1 MKKPLNFTLANFQEN
16 PDFIEHIDDYT
27 GKYSTPHRMFDTDLS
42 VDGKVVGR
50 AYKKCGNDYPFPA
63 THFTLDGT
71 NWYTVQYTFG
81 RVHVTKR
88 LGENGAPSDMPIS
101 NRWHLS
107 HHGRYSACQGRV
119 SITEL
124 KRRLAE
130 NNEDTE
136 FDDVMLAYAHLDTLI
151 EAVPTKEPPKQP

>member
-1 MKKPLNFTLANFQEN
+1 MKKPPNFTLANFIEH
-16 PDFIEHIDDYT
+16 PYLIEHIDDYT

-50 AYKKCGNDYPFPA
+50 AYKKRGNDYPFQA

-71 NWYTVQYTFG
+71 NWYTVQYIYG
-81 RVHVTKR
+81 RVHATKR

-101 NRWHLS
+101 NRWRLT
-107 HHGRYSACQGRV
+107 HHGRYIGCQGSV

-136 FDDVMLAYAHLDTLI
+136 FDDVMVTYAHLATLI
-151 EAVPTKEPPKQP
+151 EAVPTEEPPEQS

>member
-1 MKKPLNFTLANFQEN
+1 MNTPKNFTLENFQEH
-16 PDFIEHIDDYT
+16 PDFIEHFEDYW
-27 GKYSTPHRMFDTDLS
+27 GNQSRAHRMFDTDLS

-50 AYKKCGNDYPFPA
+50 AYKKCGNDYPIPA

-71 NWYTVQYTFG
+71 NWYAVQHTFG

-88 LGENGAPSDMPIS
+88 VGENGAPSYMPVS
-101 NRWHLS
+101 NRWRLS
-107 HHGRYSACQGRV
+107 HYSSQSACQDGV
-119 SITEL
+119 SIPEL

-136 FDDVMLAYAHLDTLI
+136 FDDVMLAYAHLETLI
-151 EAVPTKEPPKQP
+151 EAVASKEPPKKP